1 MKQCGQ
7 LPRSKTIAYQERM
20 LGKAAADE
28 FQAKLAEIDEQSRK
42 HPGKTTGQAVCQF
55 HGNNSSSRCMGWS
68 LMRARTSASQAQA
81 STPFSLQ
88 VSISV

>member
-28 FQAKLAEIDEQSRK
+28 FQAKLAEIDEQSR
-42 HPGKTTGQAVCQF
+42 
-55 HGNNSSSRCMGWS
+55 RW
-68 LMRARTSASQAQA
+68 MRD
-81 STPFSLQ
+81 LDDEGY
-88 VSISV
+88 